1 MDDASS
7 GMGGFVEGPL
17 SSGEPISFPTAL
29 MYFAHKLIVGAT
41 SDPGTHAKRGRRL
54 ISAE

>member
-7 GMGGFVEGPL
+7 DMGGFVEGPL